1 MSWEAAAIGAGA
13 LGNFLTPGQT
23 TMMQGNLQPF
33 SGTTGLGS
41 VGYGGG
47 QFNTQLSQPQAN
59 MQNQLMGAA
68 SGMFDQLGSYD
79 PLNYT
84 RDQYGMLQELLRPQ
98 QEKAVSDMESRLF
111 AQGRLGSTGGALQ
124 QQAVQDAINQQN
136 LQAAMQAQQSGLQA
150 QQALSQM
157 GRGLFETALTPEQ
170 MLMNQMQVMG
180 GLAPRDI
187 LREGGETPLDNL
199 TDAVKGGINSLREGL
214 GGGAI
219 GDVGTAALLGG
230 GVAAT
235 GALGATAQT
244 GALLGGAA
252 LPYVGAAVLANEF
265 AKRNSAGMQRLA
277 NKNNISG
284 IGSLK
289 SNGLWKL

>member
-1 MSWEAAAIGAGA
+1 MADPYMATAMGANA
-13 LGNFLTPGQT
+13 LGSLLTPGQT

-41 VGYGGG
+41 VGYTQQPMYDETGAMVGT
-47 QFNTQLSQPQAN
+47 QPIFNAQVSQPQSN

-68 SGMFDQLGSYD
+68 SGMFGQLQNFNPLSY
-79 PLNYT
+79 T
-84 RDQYGMLQELLRPQ
+84 QDQYGMLQELLRPQ

-170 MLMNQMQVMG
+170 MLLNQMQVMG

-187 LREGGETPLDNL
+187 LREGGESGLDILSGGLKDITSNAINTLTGRNGGLELGSNPVANALESGVNAINPLSWSW
-199 TDAVKGGINSLREGL
+199 GG
-214 GGGAI
+214 
-219 GDVGTAALLGG
+219 
-230 GVAAT
+230 
-235 GALGATAQT
+235 
-244 GALLGGAA
+244 
-252 LPYVGAAVLANEF
+252 
-265 AKRNSAGMQRLA
+265 
-277 NKNNISG
+277 
-284 IGSLK
+284 K
-289 SNGLWKL
+289 SVSERIFG

>member
-1 MSWEAAAIGAGA
+1 MADPYVAAAMGAGA

-41 VGYGGG
+41 VGYTQQPMYDETGAMVGT
-47 QFNTQLSQPQAN
+47 QPTFNAQLSQPQAA

-68 SGMFDQLGSYD
+68 SGMFGQLQNFNPLSY
-79 PLNYT
+79 T
-84 RDQYGMLQELLRPQ
+84 QDQYGMLQELLRPQ

-170 MLMNQMQVMG
+170 MLLNQMQVMG

-187 LREGGETPLDNL
+187 LREGGETPLDTLTGFLKGSVKNL
-199 TDAVKGGINSLREGL
+199 
-214 GGGAI
+214 
-219 GDVGTAALLGG
+219 
-230 GVAAT
+230 
-235 GALGATAQT
+235 
-244 GALLGGAA
+244 
-252 LPYVGAAVLANEF
+252 F
-265 AKRNSAGMQRLA
+265 GMF
-277 NKNNISG
+277 
-284 IGSLK
+284 
-289 SNGLWKL
+289 